1 MFKKIS
7 RLKKNNLNRLKRNL
21 IKNSRLKR
29 IVLGEWTQINPTDP
43 ETIQQLTD
51 AMTYGYPVQINYE
64 GSGWRTIQPYGWNTS
79 NQQAD
84 GSGGN
89 VLLMCYKDTGEVRSY
104 RMDKIQDIFI
114 DFDSSGMIINN
125 NPEITYDNSLN
136 LEDDLDLLVDNLNSE
151 DNNAT
156 LNIEDNYPDDM
167 PPIPGVNEEVQI
179 ENGIYDEELQMLVD
193 PIPEVNDFDID
204 NVETNNFEMDNF
216 NTDNTVDQSTV
227 NTDTIE
233 YNEEME
239 GENQDGENDI

>member
-7 RLKKNNLNRLKRNL
+7 RLKTNNLSRLNKNL
-21 IKNSRLKR
+21 IKNSRLRR

-79 NQQAD
+79 NQKAD
-84 GSGGN
+84 GTGGN

-114 DFDSSGMIINN
+114 DFDSSGTVMNN
-125 NPEITYDNSLN
+125 NPSMNNDTMNN
-136 LEDDLDLLVDNLNSE
+136 DDLDSLVDNLNGG
-151 DNNAT
+151 DNGVTFNV
-156 LNIEDNYPDDM
+156 EDNYPDDM
-167 PPIPGVNEEVQI
+167 PPIPEMNDEVQI
-179 ENGIYDEELQMLVD
+179 EDGIYDEELQMLED
-193 PIPEVNDFDID
+193 PIPEVS
-204 NVETNNFEMDNF
+204 NFEMDNIEMNDTEIDNF

-227 NTDTIE
+227 NTDTTS